1 MKAKKAG
8 GIFMSLVLAMML
20 MAGGFA
26 RFHHH
31 THDNRAC
38 FCLTLDDAIAHAK
51 AHAHDHDGNDC
62 CNHNGG
68 NDCCGLALDDFQI
81 LHDDS
86 RFDDG
91 LTTLPMAILPCLTAV
106 IPQDDAGSPICHRCL
121 TPLLSVTHSRSV
133 GLRAPPV
140 I

>member
-8 GIFMSLVLAMML
+8 RIFMTLVLAIML

-51 AHAHDHDGNDC
+51 AHAHDHD
-62 CNHNGG
+62 G